1 MLNFLIDS
9 SRNRFPSAKTSDLWS
24 NRLILLAKQFALV
37 AVVGWLPMLSHSTA
51 VAAGKDGRTVYNTSC
66 VACHAPGNVMVSSPK
81 LGDKNEWTRRLQKG
95 LDQTTDNA
103 VKGLG
108 AMPPKG
114 GCMDCTREEIRSAI
128 QYMAK

>member
-9 SRNRFPSAKTSDLWS
+9 SRNRFPPAKTSDLWPHWLVLLVKHFM
-24 NRLILLAKQFALV
+24 LI
-37 AVVGWLPMLSHSTA
+37 AVVGLLPMFSHSTA
-51 VAAGKDGRTVYNTSC
+51 AAAGKDGRTVYNTSC

-81 LGDKNEWTRRLQKG
+81 LGDKDEWARRLHKG

-103 VKGLG
+103 MKGLG

-114 GCMDCTREEIRSAI
+114 GCMDCTRAEIRSAI